1 MRRFKTFAQEI
12 HRRSIWQVLTVY
24 LVGSWIGYQVVLSLS
39 HGLGLPDWVPGLAVV
54 LFIIGLPIVL
64 ATAFIQ
70 EGGPVK
76 GGRVASDDNR
86 LEGLEHAVPTAEAG
100 GARVPADHAPAPAQA
115 SEPAPAAARLF
126 TWNKAITGGVLGFA
140 LLGLGATGFMGMRTL
155 GVGPAATLI
164 SSGVVEARDP
174 IVLADFG
181 NATTDDRL
189 GEIVTA
195 ALRIDLLSSP
205 VIELVSDGRVRE
217 TLALMRRSAA
227 DPLDGDLALEIAARE
242 GFKAV
247 IVGEVGAVG
256 TGYVLTAR
264 VVSAGTRETLAG
276 FRETAA
282 TDADLLP
289 AIDRLSG
296 AIRAKVGESL
306 RSTRASQ
313 PLDQV
318 TTSSLEAL
326 RTYSRASRIADREGG
341 ILRAVGLLEEAVA
354 LDPGFAMAHRKIGVL
369 LSNLGVERHRMV
381 EAITRAYE
389 HRDRLS
395 QRERG
400 HAVAL
405 FHSSVTGDHLA
416 RVSAYQDLLERYPDD
431 ILARNNLAMSYNWAG
446 DHRAAEA
453 TLQPLREAGTL
464 GPTQYTNLLWAV
476 WGQERYEE
484 ARSLL
489 DDFERSYPDSFAPLY
504 VRINADAAEGR
515 WSDAEAGVATM
526 HARFSTNPTALARA
540 LMDAS
545 SLAAA
550 QGRVEAA
557 TESLEQLAALSESLG
572 LPSAAALSLAMAA
585 MLEAEVGRDPGKVA
599 LRIQRLLERHSMD
612 SLDPLDRPYLMI
624 ARAWLAVDETDR
636 AAAVLREYEGV
647 VPEGLR
653 GSDRETARLLNGV
666 LASQRGRSA
675 EAIAALEAAQ
685 PALECGVCGL
695 PELASAHER
704 AGDTEAAIAIYTR
717 YLETADIRRLEVDQA
732 ALGFVLQR
740 LAELHDGRGDV
751 ASATDYYSRFVALWE
766 HADPEL
772 QPRVEAARRSLA
784 RLLGPG

>member
-1 MRRFKTFAQEI
+1 MQRFKTFAQEI
-12 HRRSIWQVLTVY
+12 HRRSIWQVLTIY

-54 LFIIGLPIVL
+54 LFIIGLPVVL

-76 GGRVASDDNR
+76 GGRVASNGNR
-86 LEGLEHAVPTAEAG
+86 LEGLEPTAPDRETA
-100 GARVPADHAPAPAQA
+100 GARFAADHAPAPARA
-115 SEPAPAAARLF
+115 SEPRPAAARLF

-140 LLGLGATGFMGMRTL
+140 FLGLGATGFMGMRTL
-155 GVGPAATLI
+155 GIGPAATLI

-181 NATTDDRL
+181 NATADDRL
-189 GEIVTA
+189 GEIVTD

-217 TLALMRRSAA
+217 TLELMRRSAA
-227 DPLDGDLALEIAARE
+227 DPLGEDLALEIAARE

-247 IVGEVGAVG
+247 IVGEVAAVG
-256 TGYVLTAR
+256 AGYVLTAR
-264 VVSAGTRETLAG
+264 VVSASTRETLAG

-282 TDADLLP
+282 SDADLLP

-306 RSTRASQ
+306 RSTRASE

-326 RTYSRASRIADREGG
+326 RTYSRAIRVADREGG
-341 ILRAVGLLEEAVA
+341 LLRAVGLLEEAVA

-400 HAVAL
+400 HAVAF
-405 FHSSVTGDHLA
+405 FHSSVTGDQRA
-416 RVSAYQDLLERYPDD
+416 TISAYQNVLERYPDD
-431 ILARNNLAMSYNWAG
+431 MVASNNLAMAYNSAG

-453 TLQPLREAGTL
+453 TLQPLRETGNL
-464 GPTQYTNLLWAV
+464 GPTQYYNLLWAV

-484 ARSLL
+484 ARRLL

-504 VRINADAAEGR
+504 ARIYADAAEGR
-515 WSDAEAGVATM
+515 WLDAEAGVATM
-526 HARFSTNPTALARA
+526 HARFSTNPTALART

-545 SLAAA
+545 SLAAV
-550 QGRVEAA
+550 QGRLGAA
-557 TESLEQLAALSESLG
+557 TESLEQLAGLSESLG
-572 LPSAAALSLAMAA
+572 LPSAAALSLAAAA
-585 MLEAEVGRDPGKVA
+585 MLEAEIGRDRDHVT
-599 LRIQRLLERHSMD
+599 LRIERLLERHPMD

-636 AAAVLREYEGV
+636 AEAVLRDYEAA
-647 VPEGLR
+647 VPEGVR

-666 LASQRGRSA
+666 LASQRGLAA
-675 EAIAALEAAQ
+675 EGIPALEAVQ

-695 PELASAHER
+695 PELGRAHDR
-704 AGDTEAAIAIYTR
+704 AGNAEAAIAVYTR
-717 YLETADIRRLEVDQA
+717 YLEAADIRRLEADQA
-732 ALGFVLQR
+732 ALAFVLQR
-740 LAELHDGRGDV
+740 LAELHEGRGDV
-751 ASATDYYSRFVALWE
+751 AEAAAYYGRFVTLWDQ
-766 HADPEL
+766 ADPEL
-772 QPRVEAARRSLA
+772 QPRVEAARRSLI
-784 RLLGPG
+784 RLSGPG